1 MFPENIS
8 ARLLKSIGVGVCLCE
23 EGTGKIVF
31 CNATFTT
38 WFAAADRGARI
49 LDAVTDLEDQDVARA
64 LQGAMIEVKAKVKRR
79 TLIIEMQAHR
89 ADFEGRS
96 LIVFE
101 CQNVSRLRETEAMI
115 DSYAAMVD
123 RRTRDLERQKTQVE
137 KLLLNIMP
145 RTVYE
150 EYMTFGSVA
159 PRLFEPVSVVM
170 LDFVGF
176 TQMAAAADPTVTVA
190 ELNDIFTVFDR
201 IGELYGCERIKTVG
215 DCYMAVTGLPHPN
228 PDHAV
233 SAAMCASKMM
243 RYLERRNSTHQHQW
257 RARIGIAS
265 GSVVGSVVGVQKYIY
280 DVFGPAVNLA
290 ARLQALSEPME
301 ITVTDAVASELIDD
315 FALTRRRTETIR
327 GFGDTEVSC
336 LAKSAN
342 GKTSV
347 LQTVADRV
355 GAARMQYGD
364 HEGRESA

>member
-8 ARLLKSIGVGVCLCE
+8 ARLLKSIGVGVCLFE
-23 EGTGKIVF
+23 EGSGKIVF
-31 CNATFTT
+31 CNPTFTT
-38 WFAAADRGARI
+38 WFAQAERDARI
-49 LDAVTDLEDQDVARA
+49 LDAVTDLEAEDVARA
-64 LQGAMIEVKAKVKRR
+64 LKGAMVEVKTKVKRR
-79 TLIIEMQAHR
+79 TLIIEVQAHR
-89 ADFEGRS
+89 ADFEGRK

-115 DSYAAMVD
+115 DSYAVMVD

-176 TQMAAAADPTVTVA
+176 TQMAAAADPNVTVA
-190 ELNDIFTVFDR
+190 ELNDIFTAFDR

-215 DCYMAVTGLPHPN
+215 DCYMAVTGLPHAN
-228 PDHAV
+228 PDHAI
-233 SAAMCASKMM
+233 SAAKCASKMI
-243 RYLERRNSTHQHQW
+243 RYLERRNATHQHQW
-257 RARIGIAS
+257 LARIGIAS

-290 ARLQALSEPME
+290 SRLQALSEPME
-301 ITVTDAVASELIDD
+301 ITVSKAVASELIDD
-315 FALTRRRTETIR
+315 FVVTRTRNESIR
-327 GFGDTEVSC
+327 GFGDIEVSC
-336 LAKSAN
+336 LTTDVN
-342 GKTSV
+342 GKSFV
-347 LQTVADRV
+347 LPST
-355 GAARMQYGD
+355 AALTGGPGSHYVN
-364 HEGRESA
+364 HKGRERA